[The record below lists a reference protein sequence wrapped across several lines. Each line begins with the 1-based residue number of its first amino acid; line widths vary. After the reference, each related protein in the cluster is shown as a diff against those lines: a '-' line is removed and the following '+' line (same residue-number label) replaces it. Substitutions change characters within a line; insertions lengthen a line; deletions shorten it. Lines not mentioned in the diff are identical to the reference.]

1 MIDTITDGVANVATV
16 TMIIVTEG
24 RLLEGV
30 TKRGNAVA
38 AKGAGAA
45 AAAVVAAGIDDGK
58 RANGVTAVLVIRK
71 HPEGFRVKTQHR
83 SVGCPM
89 FLDFHVCPS

>member
-30 TKRGNAVA
+30 TKKGDAVA
-38 AKGAGAA
+38 AKGAE
-45 AAAVVAAGIDDGK
+45 AAAVVAAGIVDEK